1 MTVQAPG
8 PWDDADGGDTE
19 RADHRHVKRMTD
31 VPDVRRTV
39 VKRRRVFLIMG
50 RPLVAGM
57 KRYHVIAS

>member
-19 RADHRHVKRMTD
+19 RDDHRQVKGMAD

-50 RPLVAGM
+50 RPLVA
-57 KRYHVIAS
+57 A